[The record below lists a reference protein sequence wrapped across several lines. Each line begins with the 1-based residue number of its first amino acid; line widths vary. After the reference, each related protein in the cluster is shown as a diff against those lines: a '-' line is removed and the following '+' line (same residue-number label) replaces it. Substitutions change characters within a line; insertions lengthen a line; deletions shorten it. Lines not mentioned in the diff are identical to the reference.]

1 MAITDYPQRN
11 SNESDTSTSAL
22 PPRADPS
29 ETVSRT
35 QSHPSPSSPSFARS
49 HQMNVLEHNIR
60 ILRSP
65 IISNQVSSHQP
76 MLTTSLSELGSNP
89 QEAGPLPEKVGE
101 IGYVPPAEPIRPPN
115 VVTRASSQQTE
126 PGIEAPALSQY
137 LRPARSMSSWTP
149 TQSGSNDE
157 DSSGS
162 PSKPRERITAFRMFF
177 KPILLVTMGLV
188 VISVTFVGLIQV
200 QDRINS
206 SNKNHHAKGGTST
219 NDDSSRGGNHDDS
232 TSGNTEGG
240 TEGSVTNSASF
251 VYMGTFFIVALL
263 VEIWIFVGSLRRV
276 YHRLGLWVDQEY
288 SPQLS
293 DLSDPDDTIQSPA
306 LPWWAKALGIKPQ
319 VVRKPLLPSYM
330 AVLGIIRTGG
340 RSGTN
345 QAVDVEDGE
354 VIRSLAIGQGQA
366 APAFNGEEFQRSTV
380 ILSGPPKRNSTR
392 SNSPSIRSG
401 GLLDNLSRTLTG
413 GFSSSDSTTQTT
425 EINPTT
431 RANRRISETSI
442 ISNGRQILGAHFT
455 ISETAERV
463 SNENSTT
470 VELYEVPV
478 SQCAAYIHQPRR
490 VS

>member
-354 VIRSLAIGQGQA
+354 VIRSLAIGQG
-366 APAFNGEEFQRSTV
+366 
-380 ILSGPPKRNSTR
+380 
-392 SNSPSIRSG
+392 